1 MAPKPDPFTGDEKLP
16 ARAGVVVIG
25 GGIVGTSTALE
36 LAERGV
42 DVVLCEK
49 GIIAGEQSSRNW
61 GWCRQM
67 GRDPREIPLIQE
79 SMRAWRG
86 MNERVEGETGYRE
99 CGILYFC
106 ETEDDIAT
114 RERWLDE
121 HARPHQ
127 LASRMIGAE
136 RTEELAPGSTIK
148 WKGALYTENDGRAEP
163 QKAAPAIAQAA
174 RRNGAKIFTGCAV
187 RGIEKQAG
195 RVSSVI
201 TEKGRIDC
209 DAVVLAGGAWS
220 RRFCANAKVELQALN
235 VISSVSRSGPLDTGL
250 ETSAAGKGFAY
261 RKRLDGG
268 YTIAHG
274 GVSVADIVPDS
285 FRLFFPFI
293 PNLREE
299 WPYLKLRLGPR
310 FIEEARMAREWSLDS
325 VTPFERVRV
334 LDPEPVQWIIAESV
348 RNLRAAFPVFQNIK
362 IAESWAGCI
371 DVTPDAVPV
380 ISEVDEIP
388 GFFIASGFSGH
399 GFGIGPGAGKLMAD
413 LVTGGPTC
421 VDPTPFRHSRMTDGS
436 KAAMMAEV

>member
-1 MAPKPDPFTGDEKLP
+1 MAPKPDLLIGDETLP
-16 ARAGVVVIG
+16 ARASVVVIG
-25 GGIVGTSTALE
+25 GGIIGSSTALE
-36 LAERGV
+36 LAERGL

-86 MNERVEGETGYRE
+86 MNERIGAETGFRE
-99 CGILYFC
+99 CGILYLC
-106 ETEDDIAT
+106 GTDEELAT
-114 RERWLDE
+114 RERWLEE

-136 RTEELAPGSTIK
+136 RTAELAPGSTIK
-148 WKGALYTENDGRAEP
+148 WKGALYTGNDGRAEP
-163 QKAAPAIAQAA
+163 QKAAPAIAEAA
-174 RRNGAKIFTGCAV
+174 RRQGAKILTGCAV

-195 RVSSVI
+195 RVSGVV
-201 TEKGRIDC
+201 TEKGRIAC

-220 RRFCANAKVELQALN
+220 RRFCGNENVELQALN
-235 VISSVSRSGPLDTGL
+235 VVSSVSRSCQIDTGL
-250 ETSAAGKGFAY
+250 EASAAGKGFAY

-293 PNLREE
+293 PNLRQE

-310 FIEEARMAREWSLDS
+310 FLEEALMARRWSLDS
-325 VTPFERVRV
+325 ETPFERTRI
-334 LDPEPVQWIIAESV
+334 LDPEPVQWIVTESI
-348 RNLRAAFPVFQNIK
+348 RNLMAAFPAFRGLK

-380 ISEVDEIP
+380 ISQVEQIP

-413 LVTGGPTC
+413 LVTGAPAC
-421 VDPTPFRHSRMTDGS
+421 VDPAPFRHNRMTDGS
-436 KAAMMAEV
+436 KAWMMAEV